1 MNKKHFEAIASIIK
15 DNQVEIHSDFD
26 RGYIAG
32 VEGVAHEMADY
43 FTSQNPNFDRAR
55 FLQACGIS
63 SNI

>member
-1 MNKKHFEAIASIIK
+1 MTKKHFEALARILK

-43 FTSQNPNFDRAR
+43 FASENPR
-55 FLQACGIS
+55 FNRKQFLTACGIS
-63 SNI
+63 